1 MRSVVR
7 AASAV
12 AFGLLTAAPVA
23 AQTDYYNTGTGRPLR
38 IEDAHSVEF
47 RAIEMNVAPLR
58 LERAR
63 GGAYRWSVHPEV
75 GLGVLPR
82 TQLQVGLPL
91 AYIEAP
97 ASASRTGIAGVELAA
112 LYTLNAETAIPAM
125 AIGADVFLPVGSLAG
140 DNAYATFKGIMTRT
154 LPWARFHVNA
164 ELTAGPSIAL
174 ADSLAGADHAADVSR
189 WLVGLAAD
197 KTFPLR
203 SLLIGGE
210 VFAERPVDPSATVAW
225 SAGAGARFQ
234 LTPRWTL
241 DGGLGRRFSGDDQT
255 WYVTL
260 GSAFAIGIP

>member
-1 MRSVVR
+1 MRSIVK
-7 AASAV
+7 AASVLAFAPWVAV
-12 AFGLLTAAPVA
+12 PVA

-38 IEDAHSVEF
+38 IEDAYPVEF
-47 RAIEMNVAPLR
+47 RAIEMNIAPLR

-63 GGAYRWSVHPEV
+63 GGVYRWSVHPGV
-75 GLGVLPR
+75 ALGLLPR
-82 TQLQVGLPL
+82 THLEVGLPL
-91 AYIEAP
+91 AVVEA
-97 ASASRTGIAGVELAA
+97 AAGASRTGIAGVEMGAFH
-112 LYTLNAETAIPAM
+112 TLNAETSIPAI
-125 AIGADVFLPVGSLAG
+125 AVGADVFLPVGSLAG
-140 DNAYATFKGIMTRT
+140 EDAYATFKGIMTRT

-164 ELTAGPSIAL
+164 ELTAGPSIAR
-174 ADSLAGADHAADVSR
+174 ADSAAGTEHADVSR

-210 VFAERPVDPSATVAW
+210 VFADQPVDPSAAVAW

-241 DGGLGRRFSGDDQT
+241 DGGLGRRFSGDDRT

>member
-1 MRSVVR
+1 MRSFIES
-7 AASAV
+7 AAFL
-12 AFGLLTAAPVA
+12 AFASWAAAPLA

-58 LERAR
+58 LERGR

-82 TQLQVGLPL
+82 TQIDAGLPL
-91 AYIEAP
+91 VYADAP
-97 ASASRTGIAGVELAA
+97 PGASRIGLAGVELGA
-112 LYTLNAETAIPAM
+112 LHNLNAETSIPAM
-125 AIGADVFLPVGSLAG
+125 AVGADVFLPVGSLAG
-140 DNAYATFKGIMTRT
+140 DDAYVTFKGIVTKT
-154 LPWARFHVNA
+154 VTWARFHANA
-164 ELTAGPSIAL
+164 QLTAGPSLTPVEGVTEPQHTDA
-174 ADSLAGADHAADVSR
+174 SR

-197 KTFPLR
+197 RTFPLR
-203 SLLIGGE
+203 SLLIGAE
-210 VFAERPVDPSATVAW
+210 VFAEQSVDPSATVAW
-225 SAGAGARFQ
+225 NAGGGARLQ

-241 DGGLGRRFSGDDQT
+241 DGGLGRRFSGQHQT